1 MICTLAKPIQIHH
14 ARQWVEVPEGA
25 RVELIRRA
33 DLPPRGPMLRT
44 LDRAN
49 EGQRPPTWRAVRLCS
64 AWPPMEA
71 RRVVVVRVDCL
82 RRVDRV

>member
-64 AWPPMEA
+64 AWPPMDA

>member
-1 MICTLAKPIQIHH
+1 MIYTLAKPIQIHH

-49 EGQRPPTWRAVRLCS
+49 EGQRPPRWRAVRLCS
-64 AWPPMEA
+64 ACPPLEA
-71 RRVVVVRVDCL
+71 RRVVVVRVDYL
-82 RRVDRV
+82 RRVERV

>member
-1 MICTLAKPIQIHH
+1 MIYTLAQPIQIHH
-14 ARQWVEVPEGA
+14 ARQWVQVPEGA

-64 AWPPMEA
+64 AWPPLEA

-82 RRVDRV
+82 RRVERV

>member
-1 MICTLAKPIQIHH
+1 MIYTLAKPIQIHH

-33 DLPPRGPMLRT
+33 DLPPRGPILRT

-49 EGQRPPTWRAVRLCS
+49 EGPHGGGLSASAQLARLWRRGG
-64 AWPPMEA
+64 
-71 RRVVVVRVDCL
+71 
-82 RRVDRV
+82 